1 MKKRY
6 WSRDLWST
14 RYKCQTLPVFVLSL
28 KSPASLISCNLHLH
42 RELAFNIYA
51 EFTMQKSTF
60 HFDKPGFMQNR
71 HCVGCSELDSP
82 KTTKIMQIFMQVL
95 NTCCRPC
102 FNPGSLD
109 ALNHR
114 CVPGAGSG
122 DGVLIDW
129 CIITKSSKKIFLGKP
144 LGSPLQSFKFVRE
157 RLPRRLAIAWRRP
170 HSSFQGRLV
179 KTKGRREW
187 RCCVLKKSSNN
198 DQH

>member
-1 MKKRY
+1 MPNLRCR
-6 WSRDLWST
+6 SQLFT
-14 RYKCQTLPVFVLSL
+14 
-28 KSPASLISCNLHLH
+28 LIS
-42 RELAFNIYA
+42 
-51 EFTMQKSTF
+51 Q
-60 HFDKPGFMQNR
+60 
-71 HCVGCSELDSP
+71 DSCKIGIVSDVANWSVP
-82 KTTKIMQIFMQVL
+82 KLLQKIMQIFMQVL